1 MIRSSKTYSAVFI
14 VLFLT
19 GAMCAPA
26 LAKPADRLYE
36 MKCGRCHAAH
46 DPTEYAAEEWAGLVN
61 SMKSQA
67 ALTVAEME
75 ELVEYLESESRE
87 GPSEKGSGP
96 MLGGYLYT
104 EYFRTSEKATNFDI
118 HYLAVS
124 VLGWANEQ
132 ISYFGEFELEH
143 GGKGDNT
150 FVEQAY
156 IDYWLMRNVA
166 VKIGAMLTP
175 FNRFDE
181 FHDPLGNA
189 LITRPQM
196 AREIGVSAWKDVGVD
211 LHGFARLNDE
221 TAVNFDF
228 YTINGLGAGSNLR
241 GSRQY
246 RDNNEQLALG
256 GRLNVVYRDFL
267 EVGGSAYRG
276 AWDDA
281 GDLDL
286 TMLGGHF
293 MLRTGVANVYGEW
306 AQATSENP
314 GDAEDGE
321 MSGYFIQASR
331 LIQSRYRP
339 AIRWGGLEYLDRGD
353 LLGRSAGK
361 GNKELTEL
369 AFAFSYYPTP
379 PVVFKVEYTLFKEGD
394 RVAEKD
400 DDQLGLQA
408 AVRF

>member
-1 MIRSSKTYSAVFI
+1 MICSKNAYNIVFVAFILVGAFSAR
-14 VLFLT
+14 VL
-19 GAMCAPA
+19 GVPV
-26 LAKPADRLYE
+26 DQLYE
-36 MKCGRCHAAH
+36 LKCGRCHAAH
-46 DPTEYAAEEWAGLVN
+46 DPTEYASEEWAGLVN

-67 ALTVAEME
+67 ALTVADME
-75 ELVEYLESESRE
+75 ELVAYLESES
-87 GPSEKGSGP
+87 GKGRAEERSGP
-96 MLGGYLYT
+96 ILGGYLYT
-104 EYFRTSEKATNFDI
+104 EYFRTPEKTKNFDI

-124 VLGWANEQ
+124 VSGWANEQ
-132 ISYFGEFELEH
+132 INYFGEFELEH

-156 IDYWLMRNVA
+156 IDYWLTRNLA
-166 VKIGAMLTP
+166 VKIGGLLAP

-196 AREIGVSAWKDVGVD
+196 AREIGGSAWKDVGID
-211 LHGFARLNDE
+211 LHGFARLNEE
-221 TAVNFDF
+221 TAVNFDL
-228 YTINGLGAGSNLR
+228 YAINGLGAGANLR

-246 RDNNEQLALG
+246 RDNNEELALG
-256 GRLNVVYRDFL
+256 GRLNIVYRDFL
-267 EVGGSAYRG
+267 EVGGSVYRG

-281 GDLDL
+281 GNLDL

-314 GDAEDGE
+314 AAAEEGE

-331 LIQSRYRP
+331 LIRSRYRP
-339 AIRWGGLEYLDRGD
+339 AIRWGGLDYLDRGD

-361 GNKELTEL
+361 GDKELTEL
-369 AFAFSYYPTP
+369 AFAFAYYPAP
-379 PVVFKVEYTLFKEGD
+379 PVVFKAEYTFFKEGD

>member
-1 MIRSSKTYSAVFI
+1 MIRSSRTYNVVFI
-14 VLFLT
+14 VLSLA
-19 GAMCAPA
+19 GVMSAPA
-26 LAKPADRLYE
+26 LAKPTDRLYE
-36 MKCGRCHAAH
+36 LKCGRCHAAH
-46 DPTEYAAEEWAGLVN
+46 DPTEYAAEEWVGLVN

-75 ELVEYLESESRE
+75 ELVAYLESESRE
-87 GPSEKGSGP
+87 GQSEEGSGP

-104 EYFRTSEKATNFDI
+104 EYFRTSEKAKNFDI

-124 VLGWANEQ
+124 ISGWASEQ

-156 IDYWLMRNVA
+156 IDYWLTRNVA
-166 VKIGAMLTP
+166 VKIGGLLTP

-211 LHGFARLNDE
+211 LHGFARLNEE

-228 YTINGLGAGSNLR
+228 YAINGLGAGVNLR

-246 RDNNEQLALG
+246 RDNNEQLAFG

-306 AQATSENP
+306 AQATSENAA
-314 GDAEDGE
+314 DAEEGE
-321 MSGYFIQASR
+321 MSGYFVQASR

-339 AIRWGGLEYLDRGD
+339 AIRWGGLDYLDRGD
-353 LLGRSAGK
+353 LLGRNAGK
-361 GNKELTEL
+361 GDKELTEL
-369 AFAFSYYPTP
+369 AFAFSYYPTS
-379 PVVFKVEYTLFKEGD
+379 PVVFKVEYTFFKEGD